1 MKNEHSTPLFAKEHL
16 LFIILAGFFVANA
29 LIAEFIG
36 VKIFSLEGTL
46 GLPQLRLHILGADR
60 SFDLTAGVLLWPVI
74 FVMTDIINDYY
85 GVRGVRILSLLAAA
99 LIAYGFLMFF
109 MGIYLVP
116 SGFWPTS
123 HVPLDATPEQRQAI
137 LQKVGDYDYAYFVVF
152 GQGLWIIAGSLVAFL
167 VGQLLDAAIFKRIK
181 RFTGDKSVWLRA
193 TGSTLVSQL
202 VDSFVVL
209 LIAFY
214 LSGKMPLGTVIGIGI
229 VNYMFKFV
237 VAIALTP
244 LLYLAHNLIERYL
257 GKPLAHE
264 MRMKALAR
272 PDEQ

>member
-1 MKNEHSTPLFAKEHL
+1 M
-16 LFIILAGFFVANA
+16 FILLAGFFIANA

-46 GLPQLRLHILGADR
+46 GLPMLKLELFGAER

-85 GVRGVRILSLLAAA
+85 GVRGVRILSLLAAG
-99 LIAYGFLMFF
+99 LITYGFLMFF
-109 MGIYLVP
+109 LGIHLVP

-123 HVPLDATPEQRQAI
+123 HVPLNASEAERMAI
-137 LQKVGDYDYAYFVVF
+137 MNKVSDFDYAFYVVF

-167 VGQLLDAAIFKRIK
+167 IGQLLDAYIFKRVK
-181 RFTGDKSVWLRA
+181 RLTGDKYVWLRA

-209 LIAFY
+209 FVAFY
-214 LSGKMPLGTVIGIGI
+214 MSGRMTFSMVMGIGV
-229 VNYMFKFV
+229 VNYLFKFA
-237 VAIALTP
+237 VAILLTP
-244 LLYLAHNLIERYL
+244 VLYFVHGLIERFL
-257 GKPLAHE
+257 GADLARE
-264 MRMKALAR
+264 MRKNAIESQE
-272 PDEQ
+272 EQ